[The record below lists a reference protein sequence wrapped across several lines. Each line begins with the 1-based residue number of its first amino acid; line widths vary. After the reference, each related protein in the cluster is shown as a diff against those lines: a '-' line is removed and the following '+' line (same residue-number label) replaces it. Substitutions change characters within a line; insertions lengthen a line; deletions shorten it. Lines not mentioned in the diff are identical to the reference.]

1 LKKRFNL
8 IVLFMSVSLAG
19 IIFTQALWIRHAMK
33 MEASRFEKSAHEAM
47 LESIDNW
54 NRFDR
59 FSFINDKMNL
69 PPPPPPVRPVR
80 TARTYYRVAPGANSR
95 VSVEVDTVVSRHK
108 RTNHVIS
115 ITSKNKVSAQA
126 SVNMDSVRNN
136 FQFDYDLEWVS
147 DSEPNVVRVTD
158 KNPQFFELQ
167 RIHDSIRHKMDE
179 HSTRAEEEKARVIEE
194 KLEQFNKNMEE
205 WVVEYSFDPNKM
217 LDNFPVS
224 NLDTL
229 LRNALFS
236 RGIDLPFYY
245 QVVQEA
251 GDSVNVISS
260 TKAAPPELKT
270 AFKVNLFPND
280 FFRKNMYLLLSF
292 PSKNSYIFKS
302 LTLLITGSVVFTLI
316 ILTTFWFTIFYMLKQ
331 KKMSQIKTDFI
342 NNMTHEFKT
351 PIATIGLAAD
361 ALSSPKVFGQ
371 TDPTKYYLGIIR
383 QENKRMNSQV
393 EKVLQ
398 MALIERGNIH
408 IEPQPMNAHEAI
420 EHTID
425 VLQLSAQQ
433 KNGRII
439 SVLRAS
445 CDQLLADEVHFTNL
459 VNNLLDNAIK
469 YTEKPPEIVVE
480 TYNQQNSLI
489 IRVAD
494 NGVGMTKEVQQHIFD
509 QFYRRPSGNIHN
521 VKGFGLGL
529 SYVKAIMTAHSGTI
543 HVHSEPGNGS
553 IFTLTFNCTKS

>member
-54 NRFDR
+54 GRFDR
-59 FSFINDKMNL
+59 FSFINNKINL
-69 PPPPPPVRPVR
+69 PPPPVRPVKPTR
-80 TARTYYRVAPGANSR
+80 KYYSVVPGPNSQ
-95 VSVEVDTVVSRHK
+95 VSVVTDTVVDRYN
-108 RTNHVIS
+108 RTSHIIS
-115 ITSKNKVSAQA
+115 ITSNNKVSARTRIRE
-126 SVNMDSVRNN
+126 DSLYNN
-136 FQFDYDLEWVS
+136 SQSDYNLEWIPDT
-147 DSEPNVVRVTD
+147 DSNIDWVTD
-158 KNPQFFELQ
+158 EDQETFEL
-167 RIHDSIRHKMDE
+167 REMNDSIRHKLE
-179 HSTRAEEEKARVIEE
+179 ELHIRAEEEKAKVIEE

-217 LDNFPVS
+217 FGRFPVS

-251 GDSVNVISS
+251 GDSLNIISATKDAS
-260 TKAAPPELKT
+260 TQLKNAYKA
-270 AFKVNLFPND
+270 NLFPDD
-280 FFRKNMYLLLSF
+280 FFRKNMFLLLSF

-351 PIATIGLAAD
+351 PIATIGLATD

-398 MALIERGNIH
+398 MALIERGNIQ
-408 IEPQPMNAHEAI
+408 IEPQPMSVHEVI
-420 EHTID
+420 EHTIE

-433 KNGRII
+433 KNGRIT

-445 CDQLLADEVHFTNL
+445 CDELLADEVHFTNL
-459 VNNLLDNAIK
+459 MNNLLDNAIK
-469 YTEKPPEIVVE
+469 YTERPPEIVIE
-480 TYNQQNSLI
+480 TYNQQNTLV
-489 IRVAD
+489 IRIAD

-529 SYVKAIMTAHSGTI
+529 SYVKAIVTAHGGTI

-553 IFTLTFNCTKS
+553 IFTMTLNCHKS